1 MANNK
6 FCCDCNA
13 VHDDLV
19 EHALQKMPRE
29 DVFSAVSMFYKIL
42 GDATRCKIIFALMEQ
57 ELCVCDI
64 SKILNMTKSAV
75 SHQLS
80 KMRDSGVVKCRRSG
94 KEVYYSLDDDHVRE
108 IFAVTVSHVQHRI
121 SGV

>member
-1 MANNK
+1 MAINK

-13 VHDDLV
+13 VHDELV
-19 EHALQKMPRE
+19 KQALNKMPQDE
-29 DVFSAVSMFYKIL
+29 FFLAIGTFYKIL
-42 GDATRCKIIFALMEQ
+42 SDVTRCKIIFALMEQ

-64 SKILNMTKSAV
+64 SKVLNMTKSAV

-80 KMRDSGVVKCRRSG
+80 KLRDSGVVKCRRSG
-94 KEVYYSLDDDHVRE
+94 KEVYYSLDDHHVKE
-108 IFAVTVSHVQHRI
+108 IFAVTVSHIQHRI